1 MTQLLLNITV
11 SFGIILLIGYSFQCV
26 YSALRFFHLAHA
38 VSLALGGYLVYG
50 FSISCGM
57 PLTAA
62 VILSVLGGVVIMLL
76 IYHFIYRLGER
87 KQLTSWKM
95 MVISLGLYVVLQ
107 NIISMIWGDTRLSL
121 RTWDVPVG
129 YKVFW
134 GYITNIQIITI
145 LVSVALVALGQLFVS
160 KTTIGK
166 KMHAVATNPEM
177 IAVLGI
183 SNNSVMAFSLAIGTT
198 LMACAGI
205 LIAADVDMTP
215 TMGFDWLLYGVVA
228 MIIGGM
234 GRTRYMVLGALLL
247 ATAQHLAAFFL
258 DSKWMNATAY
268 IILIVF
274 LCFRPYGFSG
284 RRLKKTEV

>member
-1 MTQLLLNITV
+1 M
-11 SFGIILLIGYSFQCV
+11 G
-26 YSALRFFHLAHA
+26 FFHMAHA
-38 VSLALGGYLVYG
+38 ASLALGAYMVYTGYILWKLPLWLSILLSIAVVVLLMVMINKGVYVQG
-50 FSISCGM
+50 K
-57 PLTAA
+57 
-62 VILSVLGGVVIMLL
+62 
-76 IYHFIYRLGER
+76 
-87 KQLTSWKM
+87 KQKLEGWQLM
-95 MVISLGLYVVLQ
+95 IVSLGIYVVLQ
-107 NIISMIWGDTRLSL
+107 NIVSMVWGDSTLTF
-121 RTWDVPVG
+121 RTWNVKQGHLFMGGRITDV
-129 YKVFW
+129 
-134 GYITNIQIITI
+134 QIVTI
-145 LVSVALVALGQLFVS
+145 LVSALLLFCVWLLLEKTNLGMRLKAVSLNPSLSTILGVRWETVA
-160 KTTIGK
+160 
-166 KMHAVATNPEM
+166 
-177 IAVLGI
+177 
-183 SNNSVMAFSLAIGTT
+183 AFSLTIGTA

-205 LIAADVDMTP
+205 LVAADVDMTP